1 MVGAVKFYVSTING
15 LDNQNARLSKRKSL
29 STRRLRGFEKG
40 KIGPVDSDDHVG
52 GNYAAA
58 LNLEASLPNLLP
70 ESSNTDISIFFDM
83 GNVWGVDYDSTL
95 DESNKLRSSTGIAAN
110 WNSPVGPM
118 SFVFAS
124 SLSKASTDKTEFF
137 NFNIGTSF

>member
-1 MVGAVKFYVSTING
+1 
-15 LDNQNARLSKRKSL
+15 
-29 STRRLRGFEKG
+29 
-40 KIGPVDSDDHVG
+40 
-52 GNYAAA
+52 
-58 LNLEASLPNLLP
+58 
-70 ESSNTDISIFFDM
+70 M